1 MLQNNCSPLLTTIFF
16 LQQSASNSYVKGTW
30 YHVAGVFNSGGSMYI
45 YVNGQKVGTQSL
57 RGASVS
63 ESSSPVYI
71 GGPNFEGY
79 LDDVRIYN
87 YSLSA
92 SQVYIYIPL
101 ALRLTL

>member
-1 MLQNNCSPLLTTIFF
+1 
-16 LQQSASNSYVKGTW
+16 
-30 YHVAGVFNSGGSMYI
+30 MYI

-71 GGPNFEGY
+71 GGPNFQGY

-92 SQVYIYIPL
+92 SQVYIYSH
-101 ALRLTL
+101 